1 MSALPMDAQ
10 DKNSQIYQP
19 NGPLDQ
25 LAYNFANQPAQPQNY
40 GSYDGMGVNV
50 TPPDKGIVMGNYLHN
65 IGMQHI
71 QGQQQQKDQ
80 QFLKSIHDVMAS
92 NSTREDKI
100 QHLIDLNTQHGGG
113 HLDDTIKQ
121 LGDLEKSAGGTNIY
135 VNDPTTG
142 TLKQTGIVPKG
153 SKVVNTPAGV
163 INSNLKE
170 QDAAPIADAIISGQ
184 QPPDLTGMYG
194 LAPKVRKAMAEKGFD
209 LTKASTDWTATKTYV
224 KNLNSTQ
231 QVRLNQALDS
241 VNQGI
246 DPLRQLSGE
255 FERTNFQPA
264 NYLIQGAKLNGVG
277 LDPAKAKKLNQS
289 QMQVAAKYVTQ
300 LNLMR
305 DELAQ
310 SFSGGYAPTESAF
323 KLADG
328 VLNPLYGDTPL
339 NASLDQVKFNLGV
352 RKSAITGGSPMG
364 LTGPVQQPQAPQN
377 LNQLVTQGGQ
387 PQQSQGQASRQLD
400 RNTAMQILQQ
410 AGGDK
415 NKARQIAQQQ
425 GFVF

>member
-1 MSALPMDAQ
+1 MA
-10 DKNSQIYQP
+10 DKTQSEIYQP
-19 NGPLDQ
+19 NGTLDQ
-25 LAYNFANQPAQPQNY
+25 LAYSFANQPVQNT
-40 GSYDGMGVNV
+40 GPDNSAIIQGMGVNV
-50 TPPDKGIVMGNYLHN
+50 TPPNKQAVFGNYLHN
-65 IGMQHI
+65 LGANYVQA
-71 QGQQQQKDQ
+71 QKQQKDQ
-80 QFLKSIHDVMAS
+80 QFLKSVHDVMSS

-121 LGDLEKSAGGTNIY
+121 LGDLNKNSGGTNIY

-142 TLKQTGIVPKG
+142 SLKQTGTVPKG

-170 QDAAPIADAIISGQ
+170 KDASPIADAIISGQ
-184 QPPDLTGMYG
+184 QPPDLAGMYG

-209 LTKASTDWTATKTYV
+209 LTKASTDWAATKTYV

-231 QVRLNQALDS
+231 QVRLNQALES

-264 NYLIQGAKLNGVG
+264 NYLIQGSQLNGIS
-277 LDPAKAKKLNQS
+277 LDPRKSKNLNQS
-289 QMQVAAKYVTQ
+289 QLQVAAKYVTQ

-310 SFSGGYAPTESAF
+310 SFSGGYAPTESGF

-339 NASLDQVKFNLGV
+339 NASLDQVKFNLGI
-352 RKSAITGGSPMG
+352 RKQAIGSGVPMG
-364 LTGPVQQPQAPQN
+364 LNGPVQQGQVPQK
-377 LNQLVTQGGQ
+377 T
-387 PQQSQGQASRQLD
+387 QGQAQQGAKQLD
-400 RNTAMQILQQ
+400 RNTAMQILQM

-425 GFVF
+425 GYAF